1 MKYDQLK
8 TGLLF
13 SVVIP
18 AYNEENTL
26 RELLNRVERAPLPPN
41 ISREIIVVDDGS
53 KDRTPEI
60 LKNVSKEYTIIR
72 HPKNMGLGASITD
85 GLRASSGDIT
95 LIQDA
100 DLEYDPNDYQK
111 LIQPIIEGRADVV
124 NGSRLSRWK
133 RPPGMRVISWLANI
147 VLTLWSNLFTGLWLT
162 DMETCYKV
170 FDRPVL
176 DAIKGKL
183 VSQGF
188 NIEPEM
194 ASLIKK
200 FRVVEVPVS
209 YNGRSVLEGK
219 KVHWKDGFSALYAI
233 VRFNVFR

>member
-1 MKYDQLK
+1 MKSDRSEK
-8 TGLLF
+8 PLLL
-13 SVVIP
+13 SIVIP

-26 RELLNRVERAPLPPN
+26 RELLNRVERASLPAN
-41 ISREIIVVDDGS
+41 VEREIIIVNDGS
-53 KDRTPEI
+53 KDRTSEI
-60 LKNVSKEYTIIR
+60 ISNLPSPYRVVT

-85 GLRASSGDIT
+85 GLRASVGDIV
-95 LIQDA
+95 LVQDA
-100 DLEYDPNDYQK
+100 DLEYDPNDYEK
-111 LIQPIIEGRADVV
+111 LIRPIIEGRADVV
-124 NGSRLSRWK
+124 NGSRLSGWK
-133 RPPGMRVISWLANI
+133 RPTGMGFMAWLANT

-194 ASLIKK
+194 TSLIKK

-209 YNGRSVLEGK
+209 YNGRTVLEGK
-219 KVHWKDGFSALYAI
+219 KVNWKDAVKASYAI
-233 VRFNVFR
+233 VRFNLFR